1 MASSIFKYGEAQR
14 WKGAVEVMNSET
26 DELLRKV
33 AECLKEVSAGCE
45 GSIVEELTKVAESL
59 MEKFSALIDAVVNL
73 LGALAEVINSFMN
86 FEDDVING
94 IVTVGKAVLG
104 GL

>member
-45 GSIVEELTKVAESL
+45 GAIVEELTKVAEGL
-59 MEKFSALIDAVVNL
+59 MQKFSALIDAVVNL
-73 LGALAEVINSFMN
+73 LGALVEAIKYFMN
-86 FEDDVING
+86 FEDEVVNG
-94 IVTVGKAVLG
+94 IITVGEAVLG

>member
-1 MASSIFKYGEAQR
+1 MSSSIFKYGEAQR
-14 WKGAVEVMNSET
+14 WKGAVEVMNNET

-45 GSIVEELTKVAESL
+45 GSIVEELTKVAEGL
-59 MEKFSALIDAVVNL
+59 MEKFDALISAVVDL
-73 LGALAEVINSFMN
+73 LNALVEVINSFMN
-86 FEDDVING
+86 FEDEVVNG
-94 IVTVGKAVLG
+94 IVTVGAKVLG